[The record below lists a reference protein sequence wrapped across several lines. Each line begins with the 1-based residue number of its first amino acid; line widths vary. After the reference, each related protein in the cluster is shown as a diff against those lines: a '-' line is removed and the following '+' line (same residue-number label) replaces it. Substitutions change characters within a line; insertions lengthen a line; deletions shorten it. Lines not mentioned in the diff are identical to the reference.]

1 MRPDVHRHGTSDH
14 PVHDPEFW
22 DGFAEYAAIAHPFTA
37 LFAERALEEAALP
50 KGASVLDVATGT
62 GALAIAAARA
72 GARVMA
78 TDFSAGMVRRVL
90 SHGLPNLEARQMD
103 GQALDLP
110 DASFDAAFSNFG
122 VMLFPDWRA
131 GLAEMARVVRPG
143 GLGSVGT
150 WKDPAGAASNLLLSN
165 TCAALFPER
174 EARAFPLSGMT
185 EWRDPDRFRAAMI
198 AAGFAEVRIVEV
210 TNDYLVDAAMLDDPD
225 RLFCF
230 NPFWAQLDAHR
241 RNAVLASIQDAQT
254 AIGGPLP
261 VPSTALIATARRP

>member
-1 MRPDVHRHGTSDH
+1 MSDDQMD
-14 PVHDPEFW
+14 DPGFW
-22 DGFAEYAAIAHPFTA
+22 DHLADHEYEATAHSFTVR
-37 LFAERALEEAALP
+37 FAERALDEAALP
-50 KGASVLDVATGT
+50 EGARVLDVATGT

-72 GARVMA
+72 GARVLA
-78 TDFSAGMVRRVL
+78 TDFSLGMVQRVR
-90 SHGLPNLEARQMD
+90 SHGLANLEARQMD

-150 WKDPAGAASNLLLSN
+150 WKDPGGAASNLLLFQV
-165 TCAALFPER
+165 CEVLFPEIEASAPLGGMNEFR
-174 EARAFPLSGMT
+174 EP
-185 EWRDPDRFRAAMI
+185 ERFRAAMTT
-198 AAGFAEVRIVEV
+198 AGFADVRIVEM
-210 TNDYLVDAAMLDDPD
+210 TDDFPVDLAMLDDPD

-230 NPFWAQLDAHR
+230 SPLWERLDADQR
-241 RNAVLASIQDAQT
+241 SAVLAHIRESQRGGDAT
-254 AIGGPLP
+254 LP